1 MDPFVQLQTLPL
13 ICFYAISKS
22 AADYCNSVR
31 SCRNVYWFS
40 GASCCSQVGRGSGL
54 RRKMPGVCCSVTNLC
69 KHLTSKPFRRTVWAA
84 TARLWWPLT
93 TLIKTLSLASD
104 NYHNKH
110 RSLGEI
116 LHHFLPCP
124 TRLYSYCNY
133 YHVFFYFSALM
144 AASHE
149 SWLPYQLFLVF
160 RWRSRSGDVWHKSLC
175 KWQFVSSCVLRNTCM
190 RLSFPNARITE
201 CNYTLLLCLEISSV

>member
-1 MDPFVQLQTLPL
+1 MFAL
-13 ICFYAISKS
+13 ISVKDAHGSICAVASIAIETNKSCSKS
-22 AADYCNSVR
+22 AANYRNSVWL
-31 SCRNVYWFS
+31 CRHVYWFS

-69 KHLTSKPFRRTVWAA
+69 KHLTSKPFSRTVWAA

-116 LHHFLPCP
+116 LHHFLPFP
-124 TRLYSYCNY
+124 TRLNSYCNY
-133 YHVFFYFSALM
+133 YNVFFISA
-144 AASHE
+144 
-149 SWLPYQLFLVF
+149 
-160 RWRSRSGDVWHKSLC
+160 R
-175 KWQFVSSCVLRNTCM
+175 
-190 RLSFPNARITE
+190 
-201 CNYTLLLCLEISSV
+201 